1 MESLRQKL
9 PDALPRYRCKLFQRQ
24 NSNIFLEN
32 SVHLL
37 QHQALTHWNQDLH
50 TNKTV
55 QSTQTVLE
63 DWLQLK
69 KEAVGPQTLKS
80 IKESRIAERA
90 QL

>member
-9 PDALPRYRCKLFQRQ
+9 PDAFPRYRCKFFQQQ
-24 NSNIFLEN
+24 NSNIFLKN

-37 QHQALTHWNQDLH
+37 QHQALTNWNQDLH

-55 QSTQTVLE
+55 QSTQTVLD
-63 DWLQLK
+63 DWFQLK
-69 KEAVGPQTLKS
+69 KEAVGLQTLKS
-80 IKESRIAERA
+80 IKENPIAEPA